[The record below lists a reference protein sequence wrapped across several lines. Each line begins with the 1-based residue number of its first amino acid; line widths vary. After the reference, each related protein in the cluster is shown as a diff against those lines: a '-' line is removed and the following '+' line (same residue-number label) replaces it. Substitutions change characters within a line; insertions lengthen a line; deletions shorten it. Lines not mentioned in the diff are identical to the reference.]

1 MKKCYFCNKV
11 FQREKNFKKHLVKCS
26 ILNNVNLLNTDED
39 LFNLLK
45 NLLKTNESLKSR
57 IEKLEK
63 QVEKETRKQKIDI
76 LEWLNVNKHTRITFK
91 EFIENI
97 EIDNDILEYIYSN
110 GLLNGVKRAIKNEIL
125 RSEKKDEMEPIA
137 SFEKKRNVIYV
148 KDEKGW
154 KSLSDVEL
162 KKILC
167 KMQRKMMIKFKEDNN
182 IETMSERMMD
192 TYNKR
197 FMKLCD
203 VNLESRVLELKKNIY
218 NATKKSYKKLIKY
231 DLVF

>member
-97 EIDNDILEYIYSN
+97 KFSISCKELILILFNPLLLAYFNKDGCHLSSPLSSLLIQINKLSLLIFIVSIRYLIALIAIEYF
-110 GLLNGVKRAIKNEIL
+110 
-125 RSEKKDEMEPIA
+125 P
-137 SFEKKRNVIYV
+137 
-148 KDEKGW
+148 
-154 KSLSDVEL
+154 
-162 KKILC
+162 
-167 KMQRKMMIKFKEDNN
+167 
-182 IETMSERMMD
+182 
-192 TYNKR
+192 
-197 FMKLCD
+197 
-203 VNLESRVLELKKNIY
+203 
-218 NATKKSYKKLIKY
+218 ATQIFICL
-231 DLVF
+231 